1 MIHGELG
8 RFHIEIEIKIRMVS
22 FWPILLLGKETKL
35 SYLSYKLLC
44 TLSIEENVHFV
55 WIKYLKELSDE
66 TGYSSIWINQ
76 DIPKSNWLISSIRL
90 RLHDQ
95 CKQGWYSLIE
105 HSPKALNYRIFKE
118 NFEFENY
125 CRIMEDKDIYTL
137 CKFRT
142 INNKLHMDTYA

>member
-1 MIHGELG
+1 MLLVSVQLG
-8 RFHIEIEIKIRMVS
+8 STSPV
-22 FWPILLLGKETKL
+22 
-35 SYLSYKLLC
+35 Y
-44 TLSIEENVHFV
+44 ENVHFV

-76 DIPKSNWLISSIRL
+76 DIPNSKWLISSIKL

-118 NFEFENY
+118 N
-125 CRIMEDKDIYTL
+125 
-137 CKFRT
+137 
-142 INNKLHMDTYA
+142 

>member
-1 MIHGELG
+1 MIYGELG
-8 RFHIEIEIKIRMVS
+8 RFPIEIDIKIRMVS

-35 SYLSYKLLC
+35 LYLSYKLLC

-55 WIKYLKELSDE
+55 WIKYSKELSDE

-76 DIPKSNWLISSIRL
+76 DIPNCNWLISSIKL

-105 HSPKALNYRIFKE
+105 HSPKALNYRIFKKKI
-118 NFEFENY
+118 EFENY
-125 CRIMEDKDIYTL
+125 CRILEEKDIYIYL
-137 CKFRT
+137 
-142 INNKLHMDTYA
+142 

>member
-44 TLSIEENVHFV
+44 TLSIEENVHFD
-55 WIKYLKELSDE
+55 WIKYLKEFSDE

-76 DIPKSNWLISSIRL
+76 DIPNSKWLISSIKL

-125 CRIMEDKDIYTL
+125 FKILEDTDTL

-142 INNKLHMDTYA
+142 PTINYL